1 MELSSVPQGS
11 ETWPQGDLR
20 CGRPGIGASGS
31 PPAARRR
38 FGVQIPVAVV
48 RRLSSLGGAS
58 TNRVGGNGF
67 DSRRRAVHWSGNLP
81 AFMSGRGRFD
91 SSAYSFFT
99 ILFFTDSVHRSAS
112 IRIMIENH
120 MVGTNPSLSTVLLM
134 FVISPFA

>member
-58 TNRVGGNGF
+58 TNWVGGNGF
-67 DSRRRAVHWSGNLP
+67 DSRRRAVHWSGYLP
-81 AFMSGRGRFD
+81 AFKSGRGRFD

-99 ILFFTDSVHRSAS
+99 ILFLTDSVHSSATAS
-112 IRIMIENH
+112 MAMENH
-120 MVGTNPSLSTVLLM
+120 MVGMNPSLSTVSLM
-134 FVISPFA
+134 SVISPAA